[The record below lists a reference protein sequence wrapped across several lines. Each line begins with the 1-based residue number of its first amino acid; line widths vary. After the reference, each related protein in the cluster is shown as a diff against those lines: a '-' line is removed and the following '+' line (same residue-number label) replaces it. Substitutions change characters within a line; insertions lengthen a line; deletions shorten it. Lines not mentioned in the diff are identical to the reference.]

1 MECGVIQEML
11 KGPLGEV
18 LDTRQLVSDVSGAG
32 NNWAHGHN
40 FYGPH
45 YRDAL
50 LDKLTSTAEE
60 CDSLQAGA

>member
-40 FYGPH
+40 FYGPQ

-50 LDKLTSTAEE
+50 IDKLTATAEE
-60 CDSLQAGA
+60 CDSLQVR